1 MRKLLTLLALATLPT
16 TAQELPDAS
25 RPQEMNCRLDAK
37 AENGTGIS
45 CTGIAW
51 PPRANPAIVRQPPSN
66 VNVKGTV
73 KLPSPDRIGA
83 SAPDGQASKPYRNAA
98 GRLCVQE
105 KGEERCLGD
114 PEIPKVHFREVADR
128 KFWAT
133 VALDAGMTAYAV
145 EGIQH
150 CRHVDP
156 TCREANPVLG
166 QTRGQQ
172 YAAKMGLMV
181 LLPTIGKY
189 YWRKWDTEDKRLGY
203 NNHTPGWWLPAII
216 SPVANFIDGT
226 FAWRHRGRK

>member
-1 MRKLLTLLALATLPT
+1 MRKLLTLLALATLPAI
-16 TAQELPDAS
+16 AQELPDAL
-25 RPQEMNCRLDAK
+25 RTQQMNCRLDAK

-51 PPRANPAIVRQPPSN
+51 PPRAKPSQPPSN
-66 VNVKGTV
+66 VANVKGVV
-73 KLPSPDRIGA
+73 KHPSA
-83 SAPDGQASKPYRNAA
+83 SDGQTSRPYRNAA

-114 PEIPKVHFREVADR
+114 PEIPRVRFREVADQ

-133 VALDAGMTAYAV
+133 VAVDAGMAAYAV

-150 CRHVDP
+150 CRRVDP

-166 QTRGQQ
+166 RTRGQQ
-172 YAAKMGLMV
+172 YAAKIGLTV
-181 LLPTIGKY
+181 LVPAIGKY
-189 YWRKWDTEDKRLGY
+189 YWRKWDMEDNQLGY

-216 SPVANFIDGT
+216 SPVANFVDGT
-226 FAWRHRGRK
+226 FAWRHQGRK